1 MYWLRIA
8 CDYPN
13 NYWFEYEHPDISGS
27 AFSQCKSIETYEGHF
42 FTFKSKVSE
51 NTLLAY
57 DFYYSDGPIFISPR
71 LASLIS
77 CHDVFRTDVQLI
89 DATVS
94 VNENKHQGYKII
106 NILREVSCIDMDASE
121 SQPIL
126 SYLPNGP
133 RKFSK
138 IVFKE
143 NVIENFSMARCSEYK
158 PCILISNEFK
168 ELLSNN
174 NMKGIEFVDPSLL
187 I

>member
-1 MYWLRIA
+1 MS
-8 CDYPN
+8 
-13 NYWFEYEHPDISGS
+13 YELLLITPIVIGLNT
-27 AFSQCKSIETYEGHF
+27 SILTYLEVLFLNVNQLKLTRGIF
-42 FTFKSKVSE
+42 FKLKSKVSDKA
-51 NTLLAY
+51 LLAY

-94 VNENKHQGYKII
+94 VNETQHQGYKII
-106 NILREVSCIDMDASE
+106 NILREVSCIDMEASE

-143 NVIENFSMARCSEYK
+143 NVIEDFSMARCSEYK
-158 PCILISNEFK
+158 SCIIISNEFK
-168 ELLSNN
+168 EFLSKNN
-174 NMKGIEFVDPSLL
+174 VKGIDFADP
-187 I
+187 IY

>member
-1 MYWLRIA
+1 MHKLRIA
-8 CDYPN
+8 SDYPDH
-13 NYWFEYEHPDISGS
+13 YWFEYQHPDVSGS
-27 AFSQCKSIETYEGHF
+27 AFSQCKSIETNEGYF
-42 FTFKSKVSE
+42 FTLKSKVSE
-51 NTLLAY
+51 KALLAY

-94 VNENKHQGYKII
+94 VNEIQHQGYKII
-106 NILREVSCIDMDASE
+106 NILREVSCIDMEASE

-138 IVFKE
+138 VVFQE
-143 NVIENFSMARCSEYK
+143 NVVENFSVARCSEYK
-158 PCILISNEFK
+158 SCIIVSNEFK
-168 ELLSNN
+168 KFLSNYDV
-174 NMKGIEFVDPSLL
+174 KGIEFVDPLYY
-187 I
+187 

>member
-1 MYWLRIA
+1 MYELRIA
-8 CDYPN
+8 SDYPN
-13 NYWFEYEHPDISGS
+13 SYWFEYQHPDISGS
-27 AFSQCKSIETYEGHF
+27 AFSQCKSIETNEGYF
-42 FTFKSKVSE
+42 FKLKSKVSDKA
-51 NTLLAY
+51 LLAY

-94 VNENKHQGYKII
+94 VNETQHQGYKII
-106 NILREVSCIDMDASE
+106 NILREVSCIDMEASE

-143 NVIENFSMARCSEYK
+143 NVIEDFSMARCSEYK
-158 PCILISNEFK
+158 SCIIISNEFK
-168 ELLSNN
+168 EFLSKDNV
-174 NMKGIEFVDPSLL
+174 KGIDFADH
-187 I
+187 IY

>member
-1 MYWLRIA
+1 MYELRIA
-8 CDYPN
+8 SDYPN
-13 NYWFEYEHPDISGS
+13 SYWFEYQHPEISGS
-27 AFSQCKSIETYEGHF
+27 AFSQCKSIETHDGCF
-42 FTFKSKVSE
+42 FTLKSKVSE
-51 NTLLAY
+51 KSLLAY

-77 CHDVFRTDVQLI
+77 CHDAFRTDVQLI

-94 VNENKHQGYKII
+94 VNETKHQGYKII
-106 NILREVSCIDMDASE
+106 NMLREVSCIDMESSE

-143 NVIENFSMARCSEYK
+143 NVIEDFSMARCSEYK
-158 PCILISNEFK
+158 PCIIISNEFK
-168 ELLSNN
+168 DFLSKNN
-174 NMKGIEFVDPSLL
+174 VKGIEFIDPLY
-187 I
+187 